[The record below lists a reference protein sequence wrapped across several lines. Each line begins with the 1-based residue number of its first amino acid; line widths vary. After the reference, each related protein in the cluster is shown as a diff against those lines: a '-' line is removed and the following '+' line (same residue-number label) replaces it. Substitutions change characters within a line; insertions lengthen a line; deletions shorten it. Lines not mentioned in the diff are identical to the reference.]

1 MVSIPKSEIVSITV
15 CYGQSV
21 EKPILQMIAG
31 VLTSLLG
38 FFMGVWPLV
47 GYIYDPGTLKGGS
60 KLLPYG
66 LALPLILIGIYLIAP
81 VFRKCYYLI
90 IATPSGKRKIPS
102 KDCGPAEV
110 ADAGR
115 SLDYLITED
124 ESIGALLAGSR
135 KRRNG

>member
-47 GYIYDPGTLKGGS
+47 GYITILEPRKA
-60 KLLPYG
+60 G
-66 LALPLILIGIYLIAP
+66 LSSCRMAWRPLS
-81 VFRKCYYLI
+81 F
-90 IATPSGKRKIPS
+90 
-102 KDCGPAEV
+102 
-110 ADAGR
+110 
-115 SLDYLITED
+115 
-124 ESIGALLAGSR
+124 
-135 KRRNG
+135 